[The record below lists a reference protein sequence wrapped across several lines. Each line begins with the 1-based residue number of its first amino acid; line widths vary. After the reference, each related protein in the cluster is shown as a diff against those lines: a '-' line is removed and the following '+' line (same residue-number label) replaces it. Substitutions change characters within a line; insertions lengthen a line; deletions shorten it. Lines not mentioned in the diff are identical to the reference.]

1 MDDEPKELKQAKV
14 LLKKASDELN
24 AKNSEIENLKSES
37 DKKDKLISELTAK
50 QTELSKEHV
59 AVNEELKQIKQDA
72 RDEVLK
78 KQIESEEKLGILDVS
93 KEDRLK
99 DLRELDEKGGFDL
112 YAKQTMKMMELHKG
126 VGDRKTLVNNSNQT
140 KDAKQ
145 EIANALGMEAE

>member
-24 AKNSEIENLKSES
+24 AKNSEIDKLKSES

-50 QTELSKEHV
+50 HEELSKQHT
-59 AVNEELKQIKQDA
+59 AVIEELKQIKQEA

-78 KQIESEEKLGILDVS
+78 KQIESEEKLGILEMS

-99 DLRELDEKGGFDL
+99 ELRELDEKGGFDL
-112 YAKQTMKMMELHKG
+112 YAKQTEKMMELHKG
-126 VGDRKTLVNNSNQT
+126 VGDRKTLVNNSNQH

-145 EIANALGMEAE
+145 EIAKALGMEAE

>member
-14 LLKKASDELN
+14 LLKKASDELD
-24 AKNSEIENLKSES
+24 AKNSEIENLKLES

-50 QTELSKEHV
+50 QTELSKEHI
-59 AVNEELKQIKQDA
+59 AVTEELKQIKQDA
-72 RDEVLK
+72 RDGVLK

-93 KEDRLK
+93 KENRLK

-112 YAKQTMKMMELHKG
+112 YAKQTERMMELHKG
-126 VGDRKTLVNNSNQT
+126 VGDRKTLVNNSNQS

-145 EIANALGMEAE
+145 EIAKALGMEAE